1 MNPAHLLHVYEAAKR
16 DEHFFVE
23 QHQRR
28 LAYFTSL
35 IIAVIGGI
43 VLGTVHAKG
52 VTAHL
57 LLLLLPL
64 LLVVIAEYAKQATGM
79 IYRRFLETI
88 TVIAKLEQDLDMASI
103 RTGTRWF
110 EFEPI
115 VHMRHLQSR
124 AQSGTS
130 EEFVVKH
137 MEEGYREVVMGM
149 LTKARYAGWFAF
161 ALVALKALYVVLL
174 TCGIDLSQNW
184 CCLWG

>member
-1 MNPAHLLHVYEAAKR
+1 MNPAHLLPLYETAKR

-28 LAYFTSL
+28 LAYFTNL
-35 IIAVIGGI
+35 VIAVVGGI
-43 VLGTVHAKG
+43 VLGAVHAKG

-88 TVIAKLEQDLDMASI
+88 TVIAKLEQDLDMTSN

-110 EFEPI
+110 ELEPI

-124 AQSGTS
+124 ERSGTS
-130 EEFVVKH
+130 DEFVATH
-137 MEEGYREVVMGM
+137 MAEGYRAVVVGM
-149 LTKARYAGWFAF
+149 LSKARVVGWVAF
-161 ALVALKALYVVLL
+161 ALLALKAVYVVLL
-174 TCGIDLSQNW
+174 TCGIDISRNW